1 MSREFSVDFSALIY
15 GSLVNSLLEMT
26 EDVNEVNSKLDEIGY
41 RIGLRLA
48 HEFAREKNL
57 ERVDTAEKLIKDV
70 LIKNWQTIAGK
81 NSSSRADYTK
91 QNENTFVMTFQPSI
105 FTEYV
110 TIPELYNG
118 IQYTAMLPGALKGIF
133 EIFHYEAEVT
143 LLPSQ
148 ETPNQTSGTQKKPTE
163 VKIVIIKEIP
173 IAVPK
178 DED

>member
-1 MSREFSVDFSALIY
+1 MNREFSVDFSALIY

-26 EDVNEVNSKLDEIGY
+26 EDVSEVNTKLDEIGY

-48 HEFAREKNL
+48 HEFARDKNL
-57 ERVDTAEKLIKDV
+57 ERVESPEKLIKDV
-70 LIKNWQTIAGK
+70 LIKNWPNIAGK
-81 NSSSRADYTK
+81 NSACQYKSQGD
-91 QNENTFVMTFQPSI
+91 NTFIMTFQPSI

-148 ETPNQTSGTQKKPTE
+148 DSTNPASNTQKKPTD
-163 VKIVIIKEIP
+163 VKIVITKSIP
-173 IAVPK
+173 VAVPK

>member
-1 MSREFSVDFSALIY
+1 MNREYSVDFSALIY

-26 EDVNEVNSKLDEIGY
+26 EDVNEVNKKLEEIGY

-57 ERVDTAEKLIKDV
+57 ERVESPEKLISDV
-70 LIKNWQTIAGK
+70 LIKNWPNIAGK
-81 NSSSRADYTK
+81 NASCKSNSQGD
-91 QNENTFVMTFQPSI
+91 NTFIMTFQPSI

-118 IQYTAMLPGALKGIF
+118 IQYTAMLPGVLKGIF
-133 EIFHYEAEVT
+133 EIFHYEAEVS
-143 LLPSQ
+143 LLTSQ
-148 ETPNQTSGTQKKPTE
+148 EPASQAPTTQKKPTD
-163 VKIVIIKEIP
+163 VKIVITKAIP
-173 IAVPK
+173 VAVPK